1 MESKADRKVRLRKA
15 AGDAIARAIAAG
27 ADPFKLMLAAT
38 GEDANICGPYVEQHP
53 LFLQNRHLFKS
64 AAELRRER
72 EAAAVAAIIAAE
84 PGPVVWVRR
93 QFNNRKHAAYRL
105 ADVSKWHWSRFSGGL
120 GRKANR
126 YYLHGYVWCDAMIA
140 GRLGHT
146 CQHGPP
152 PHHIK
157 VCITK
162 KGNEKVWKA
171 IEAVAPMD
179 KKPEVK
185 VPRKRRGRKR
195 KVRRSRKGS
204 QL

>member
-1 MESKADRKVRLRKA
+1 VETKAESKARLRQA
-15 AGDAIARAIAAG
+15 AGEAIGRAMATG
-27 ADPFKLMLAAT
+27 ANPFDLMIAAT
-38 GEDANICGPYVEQHP
+38 GEGGNVCESYVEQHP

-72 EAAAVAAIIAAE
+72 EAGAIAATLAAE

-93 QFNNRKHAAYRL
+93 QFNSRKHAAYRL
-105 ADVSKWHWSRFSGGL
+105 ADVSNWHWSQWSGGI

-126 YYLHGYVWCDAMIA
+126 HYLHGYVWCDALIA

-157 VCITK
+157 VCVTK
-162 KGNEKVWKA
+162 KGNEKVWRE
-171 IEAVAPMD
+171 IEKVAPMED
-179 KKPEVK
+179 KPEPRVR
-185 VPRKRRGRKR
+185 RKRSGRKKR
-195 KVRRSRKGS
+195 A
-204 QL
+204 

>member
-1 MESKADRKVRLRKA
+1 VESKAKRKARLRLA
-15 AGDAIARAIAAG
+15 AGSAIERAIASG
-27 ADPFKLMLAAT
+27 ADPFALMMQAT
-38 GEDANICGPYVEQHP
+38 GEGANICEPYVEQHP

-64 AAELRRER
+64 AAELRRAR
-72 EAAAVAAIIAAE
+72 EAAAIAAVIAAE
-84 PGPVVWVRR
+84 PGSVVWVRR

-105 ADVSKWHWSRFSGGL
+105 ADVSKWHWSNFSGGI

-126 YYLHGYVWCDAMIA
+126 HYLHGYVWCDAMLA
-140 GRLGHT
+140 GKLGHS

-162 KGNEKVWKA
+162 KGNEKVWRD

-179 KKPEVK
+179 KKPEPK
-185 VPRKRRGRKR
+185 VRRKRRGRK
-195 KVRRSRKGS
+195 VRRRRKS
-204 QL
+204 KSP